1 MGLLTNLLF
10 FPVTG
15 PVAGIKWVLG
25 KVQQVA
31 EEEITDDAP
40 IKQDLM
46 ELEMLREVGD
56 ISDAEFVEREA
67 QIMRPAKD
75 WQFLVSGPRAPYTFC
90 SIGEG
95 GGGGGASGASG
106 TFLAT

>member
-67 QIMRPAKD
+67 QIMARLRDVREWRERLGKPT
-75 WQFLVSGPRAPYTFC
+75 SGGPVRVARDDAN
-90 SIGEG
+90 G
-95 GGGGGASGASG
+95 
-106 TFLAT
+106 